1 MQGFEAAFN
10 NDVMT
15 TSINYLYSGTLQ
27 IMGLTS
33 VLGVPLETVYPE
45 QGHKR
50 FPIYQHVSSQKGTW
64 QRHGSNNVEQHE
76 WMAWQEKEFVV
87 NHFVPIFQQHHPTC
101 CLWTANLKLKWTE
114 NGPKWNQETYS
125 QRQKKWKCNGA
136 KQSSTKLFQGK
147 VVERKVQDEV
157 IKSEKKKK

>member
-76 WMAWQEKEFVV
+76 WMA
-87 NHFVPIFQQHHPTC
+87 
-101 CLWTANLKLKWTE
+101 
-114 NGPKWNQETYS
+114 
-125 QRQKKWKCNGA
+125 
-136 KQSSTKLFQGK
+136 
-147 VVERKVQDEV
+147 
-157 IKSEKKKK
+157 